1 MEISRRRLFR
11 DSIGAGAALTL
22 GAAAGGLRIPQPAQ
36 AASANDGHALG
47 FRSLTDEISLPGI
60 PVDGRIPPWLEGVL
74 LRNGPGLFEIGEQKL
89 NHWFD
94 GLAMLHAF
102 AFAGG
107 RVSYANRFLQTSAYK
122 AYRREGV
129 MKYAEFGTD
138 PCRQIFSGVST
149 IPVIGKI
156 PNANVSIERLAGQF
170 RALTELPVP
179 VSFDPHNLR
188 TLGVDVELPQGRM
201 GTAHPHHDP
210 RTRERF
216 SYEIELV
223 PPAGLRI
230 VSERNGRRRELAWIP
245 DDRPGYLHSFGLTDR
260 FVVVFVQ
267 PWEFDLATFLSP
279 DGGPI
284 VKSFQWDGSQP
295 ARILLVDRKQGGVA
309 ETFELDPAFVF
320 HHINSFEDGDDVVID
335 VCAHEDASIVDAL
348 YLKNLRKPGPSVPQ
362 AVPRRLT
369 VRPGRPK
376 VHSRELADGNI
387 ELPRTDY
394 ATVNG
399 RPYRYA
405 YGVGVR
411 NPRRSGF
418 VDRVAKL
425 DIKLGEQSFWQERGS
440 FPGEPVFARRPG
452 STREDDGVLLS
463 VVLDAG
469 RKTSFLLV
477 LDARDMSELARA
489 SVPHHIPFG
498 FHGVHAARG

>member
-1 MEISRRRLFR
+1 
-11 DSIGAGAALTL
+11 
-22 GAAAGGLRIPQPAQ
+22 
-36 AASANDGHALG
+36 
-47 FRSLTDEISLPGI
+47 
-60 PVDGRIPPWLEGVL
+60 
-74 LRNGPGLFEIGEQKL
+74 
-89 NHWFD
+89 
-94 GLAMLHAF
+94 
-102 AFAGG
+102 
-107 RVSYANRFLQTSAYK
+107 
-122 AYRREGV
+122 
-129 MKYAEFGTD
+129 
-138 PCRQIFSGVST
+138 
-149 IPVIGKI
+149 
-156 PNANVSIERLAGQF
+156 
-170 RALTELPVP
+170 
-179 VSFDPHNLR
+179 
-188 TLGVDVELPQGRM
+188 M

-223 PPAGLRI
+223 PPSGLRI

-284 VKSFQWDGSQP
+284 VTVVPVGRLA
-295 ARILLVDRKQGGVA
+295 ARADPRSSIASSGGRRRDVRA
-309 ETFELDPAFVF
+309 RPRLRLPPHQLRST
-320 HHINSFEDGDDVVID
+320 NGDDVVID
-335 VCAHEDASIVDAL
+335 VCAHRDASIVDAL
-348 YLKNLRKPGPSVPQ
+348 YLRSLRQPGPSVPQ

-369 VRPGRPK
+369 VRPGRSK

-411 NPRRSGF
+411 HPRTVGLRRPSREARHQAGRAERLAGARFLSPASRSSPAA
-418 VDRVAKL
+418 R
-425 DIKLGEQSFWQERGS
+425 
-440 FPGEPVFARRPG
+440 ARRARTTASCSRSS
-452 STREDDGVLLS
+452 STPAAS
-463 VVLDAG
+463 
-469 RKTSFLLV
+469 TSFLLV

-498 FHGVHAARG
+498 FHGVHAPAA